1 MTCIYKL
8 QLFHYD
14 FSGPFA
20 RPVEKCSYAFDT
32 VYCEVADYAIEN
44 YVNYPELFLV
54 DHDFCQY

>member
-1 MTCIYKL
+1 MSVNKIRYNL
-8 QLFHYD
+8 LLR
-14 FSGPFA
+14 GPFA

-32 VYCEVADYAIEN
+32 VYCEVMDYAIEN